1 MLVFSMV
8 MHELSYKIQLS
19 QYGTAKETQ
28 KTMDQFRSI
37 NCQRSNFYN
46 WSQA

>member
-1 MLVFSMV
+1 MV

-28 KTMDQFRSI
+28 KLWISFDP
-37 NCQRSNFYN
+37 
-46 WSQA
+46 